1 MLALNLLVSESVK
14 NRASLVSYMTFY
26 NRGIIK
32 FRDEEIDTFW
42 ARLVEADETNEED
55 DKRTV
60 VMSAT
65 SSVR

>member
-1 MLALNLLVSESVK
+1 MSESVK
-14 NRASLVSYMTFY
+14 NRASLVSYMTFN

-42 ARLVEADETNEED
+42 ARLVESDETNAD
-55 DKRTV
+55 DDNRTV
-60 VMSAT
+60 VMSET